1 MNARAP
7 ASIAPAAAE
16 HIVLRMPNNSPDRRD
31 GAYLHDLIARCP
43 PLDLNSRYA
52 YLLVCEHHAD
62 TCVVAEFNGELV
74 GAITAYIPPS
84 QPDTLFIWQVAVA
97 PTMQG
102 QRLGSR
108 MLDSLTERCAHTHA
122 YTHIETTISPS
133 NSGSQKLFASYAR
146 RHHVE
151 IKGRP
156 YFATADFGD
165 GRHEEE
171 WLYQIGPR
179 LHVI

>member
-7 ASIAPAAAE
+7 VTFAPTSAD
-16 HIVLRMPNNSPDRRD
+16 HIVLRIPDRRD
-31 GAYLHDLIARCP
+31 GAYLHDLIAVCP

-52 YLLVCEHHAD
+52 YLMQCEHHAN
-62 TCVVAEFNGELV
+62 TCVVAEFNGELA

-108 MLDSLTERCAHTHA
+108 MLDSLTERCAHTHGF
-122 YTHIETTISPS
+122 TTIEATISPS
-133 NSGSQKLFASYAR
+133 NIGSQKLFASYAR
-146 RHHVE
+146 RHHVD

-156 YFATADFGD
+156 YLTAVDFGD

-171 WLYQIGPR
+171 WLYQIGPH
-179 LHVI
+179 LHVV

>member
-7 ASIAPAAAE
+7 VGFAPAAAD
-16 HIVLRMPNNSPDRRD
+16 HIVLRIPDRRD
-31 GAYLHDLIARCP
+31 GATLHDLIAACP

-52 YLLVCEHHAD
+52 YLLLCEHHAN
-62 TCVVAEFNGELV
+62 TCVVAEFNGELA

-97 PTMQG
+97 PTVQG

-108 MLDSLTERCAHTHA
+108 MLDSLTERCTHTHGFKS
-122 YTHIETTISPS
+122 IETTINPS
-133 NSGSQKLFASYAR
+133 NIGSQKLFANYAR
-146 RHHVE
+146 RHHVD
-151 IKGRP
+151 IRGRP
-156 YFATADFGD
+156 YLTAVDFGD

-179 LHVI
+179 LNLV